1 MPTSLGCPIFQFHTH
16 RSHQVILWA
25 TPKATRPL
33 LHCATTPQTQLNNH
47 SPTQPWL
54 ADTTAPTF
62 TVRCFSPHST
72 TGEAMDKEGSGL
84 LPGWNWTW
92 HCPEDEAAHAA
103 NLPCQRWALSRAHG
117 TARCV
122 PHPQCRACPQDILP
136 LPNPLPQEF
145 ITGFRHSQP
154 VTYFNTFSSLEYRD
168 ILS

>member
-1 MPTSLGCPIFQFHTH
+1 MGRPQSHETPTSLCHHTT
-16 RSHQVILWA
+16 A
-25 TPKATRPL
+25 A
-33 LHCATTPQTQLNNH
+33 AEQLQPNNC
-47 SPTQPWL
+47 SPTQPCL

-62 TVRCFSPHST
+62 TVRCLSPHST
-72 TGEAMDKEGSGL
+72 TGEAMFKEGSGL
-84 LPGWNWTW
+84 LQCWNWTW
-92 HCPEDEAAHAA
+92 HCPEEAAAHAA
-103 NLPCQRWALSRAHG
+103 KLPCQHWAPSRAHG

-122 PHPQCRACPQDILP
+122 PHSQCRACPQDILP